1 MSLPIPLSSPDI
13 GPDERALV
21 MQVLNS
27 PTLSIGPMI
36 GTFERELA
44 ERLGARAAVA
54 VSSGTAGLHLALIAA
69 GVESGDSVVTSPF
82 SFIASSNAILYQNA
96 KPLFVD
102 IDPRTFA
109 MDVDRTVDAIR
120 SGRVKAVL
128 PVHLFGKAMELTP
141 ILDAAREAG
150 IAVIEDACESIGA
163 TDASGV
169 PVGRRGDA
177 GVFAFYPNKQMTT
190 GEGGVIVTDR
200 PDWEILFRSLRNHGR
215 NITGDPFVHERLGY
229 NYRLDEMSA
238 AVGIAQLRRLNEL
251 LAKRARVAA
260 MYQSRLEG
268 VEGVTPLSGERMS
281 WFVYIIR
288 LADDVDRERL
298 MARLEEQGVPTRPYF
313 PAIHLQPFMRLRF
326 GYKPGDF
333 PHAEEAARSL
343 LALPFHGNLSEN
355 EVAYVCDALASEL
368 VTSRAAS
375 ARNPRVV

>member
-1 MSLPIPLSSPDI
+1 MSRRIPLSSPDI

-36 GTFERELA
+36 ATFERELA

-69 GVESGDSVVTSPF
+69 GVEAGDSVVTSPF

-96 KPLFVD
+96 VPLFVD
-102 IDPRTFA
+102 IDPGTFA
-109 MDVDRTVDAIR
+109 MDVDRTVEAIR

-128 PVHLFGKAMELTP
+128 PVHLFGRSMELTP
-141 ILDAAREAG
+141 IIDAAREAG

-163 TDASGV
+163 TDANGV
-169 PVGRRGDA
+169 PVGRKGDA

-200 PDWEILFRSLRNHGR
+200 PEWEILFRSLRNHGR

-238 AVGIAQLRRLNEL
+238 AVGIAQLRRLDEL
-251 LAKRARVAA
+251 LAKRAKVAA
-260 MYQSRLEG
+260 MYHSRLAG
-268 VEGVTPLSGERMS
+268 LAGVTPLSGERMS

-288 LADDVDRERL
+288 LANDVDRERL
-298 MARLEEQGVPTRPYF
+298 MARLDEQGVPSRPYF

-333 PHAEEAARSL
+333 PHAEDAARSL
-343 LALPFHGNLSEN
+343 LALPFHGNLSEDD
-355 EVAYVCDALASEL
+355 VSYVCDALASEL
-368 VTSRAAS
+368 LTSRATSEQSPRS
-375 ARNPRVV
+375 A